1 MSFSEIRSR
10 ILSLESYNPTPI
22 AATAYEEKASYG
34 RSTLTKLFGPT
45 GFYEQPITVPLT
57 ASSNLDDFSRSQ
69 KDKLCTLRQAI
80 RTTAGTCLTAES
92 YDWFIKNFSEIFSDE
107 TIFNNLI
114 PTKGTITFKSG
125 ISLTLDGRRKFFKF
139 INHFCAA
146 ANSSLLSSLVE
157 EIRLAQSQVSANRIL
172 QGTLRLSI
180 LPEDYLTL
188 SEETTGWHTCLS
200 LFPHQ
205 TRGSNIK
212 RPGDY
217 RMGCLEMLTSPYAIT
232 ASILSPQGKKYW
244 RQIILFT
251 PEIIVGL
258 RGYPY
263 NAAQA
268 TARVL
273 SIISTLASKNL
284 NWHYSHEIRN
294 TANNCFPIAK
304 DTWREF
310 TTNNMYND
318 AYLGGYYLTREP
330 QELPSTSPLVEYNYS
345 GPALC
350 LSCGKRIDTL
360 EDGASEILCED
371 CSHRRKCCCC
381 GERKNLD
388 SLLFDKDLD
397 DYVCFYCNDKIEEEK
412 PNSL

>member
-10 ILSLESYNPTPI
+10 VLSRESFNHNPITD
-22 AATAYEEKASYG
+22 EEYVRQASLA
-34 RSTLTKLFGPT
+34 RSTLTKLFGST

-69 KDKLCTLRQAI
+69 KDKLATLRQAVKA
-80 RTTAGTCLTAES
+80 TAAKVLTPTS
-92 YDWFIKNFSEIFSDE
+92 FDWFIKNFSQIFSDE

-114 PTKGTITFKSG
+114 PAKGTLEFQSG
-125 ISLTLDGRRKFFKF
+125 ITLTLDGRRKFFKF

-146 ANSSLLSSLVE
+146 ANSDLLSSLVE

-180 LPEDYLTL
+180 LPKDYLTL
-188 SEETTGWHTCLS
+188 SENTTGWHTCLS
-200 LFPHQ
+200 IFPHTQ
-205 TRGSNIK
+205 RGTAAKHS
-212 RPGDY
+212 GDY
-217 RMGCLEMLTSPYAIT
+217 RMGCLEMLTSPYAIS
-232 ASILSPQGKKYW
+232 ASIVSPTDRKYW

-263 NAAQA
+263 NADKVTAQ
-268 TARVL
+268 VL
-273 SIISTLASKNL
+273 SIISTLAYKNL
-284 NWHYSHEIRN
+284 NWYYGHEIHSTN
-294 TANNCFPIAK
+294 NNCFPIAK

-318 AYLGGYYLTREP
+318 AYLGGLYVIRE
-330 QELPSTSPLVEYNYS
+330 LSNPSPIVEYNYS

-350 LSCGKRIDTL
+350 LACGKRIDTL
-360 EDGASEILCED
+360 KDATSEVLCED
-371 CSHRRKCCCC
+371 CSHRRPCSCC
-381 GERKNLD
+381 GERKDLD
-388 SLLFDKDLD
+388 SLLFDKTLD
-397 DYVCFYCNDKIEEEK
+397 DYICFYCDELSREE
-412 PNSL
+412 NRH